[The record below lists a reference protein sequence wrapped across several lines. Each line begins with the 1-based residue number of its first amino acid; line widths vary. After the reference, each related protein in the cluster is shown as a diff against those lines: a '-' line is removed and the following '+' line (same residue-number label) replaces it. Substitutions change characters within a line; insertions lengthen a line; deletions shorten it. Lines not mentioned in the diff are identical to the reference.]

1 MTSNHDDSESSC
13 DVIMCVAVVLLTL
26 GVAAVGVAY
35 LLPYDRVTDEQ
46 ANSARQTESAQWRAW
61 TVFTVWWSAGLTL
74 IAISV
79 IIITSV
85 VVYTNCPCRRV
96 EVISRRGDEMPL
108 SAADWTQYGSSEL
121 TGTRH

>member
-1 MTSNHDDSESSC
+1 
-13 DVIMCVAVVLLTL
+13 MCVAVVLLTL

-35 LLPYDRVTDEQ
+35 LLPYDSATDSYDEQ
-46 ANSARQTESAQWRAW
+46 ASARQTESAQWRAW
-61 TVFTVWWSAGLTL
+61 TVFTVWWSAGLAL

-79 IIITSV
+79 IVITSV
-85 VVYTNCPCRRV
+85 IVYTNCPCQRV

-108 SAADWTQYGSSEL
+108 NAADWTQYGSSEL